1 MPRETAAVRSFFFA
15 IPCVPLFVPLLLA
28 QGPRSSPAV
37 QYKIDLNN
45 DHVTR
50 SFTERNGK
58 KALWVTAQFKVLC
71 VSDGTLANDVAKDE
85 IVVEEDGQRVDSL
98 EIHAPR
104 SQKLTTVLAIDISG
118 SMAGH
123 GKMEEAKKAA
133 RAFLDHLDAKAD
145 TGLILFDHELRG
157 VEPPVRD
164 PARIAEH
171 RAKLRRLIDG
181 AQPGGGTAYLDA
193 TIKAVQMLKGIVG
206 RRAVLLMTDGVDMN
220 SRRRLPDVILE
231 AQTAEVPVYTLG
243 IGEPGKNEP
252 VTTVLVLDKSGSMRE
267 PANDTDKKSKID
279 ALREAAGR
287 FVDLMRPGA
296 KTTLLP
302 FSDKIEKPQPFS
314 DDKGSLKR
322 AVSRLKPLGG
332 TWLYDATLDGLET
345 LMAARP
351 DGKKAVV
358 VLTDGKDEG
367 SRRRPEEV
375 IARAKEVQIPL
386 HMLGLGRAHELN
398 EPVMRQ
404 MAEQTGGSY
413 HHATN
418 QQSLFEIFEKLSID
432 LHDDGI
438 DEKSLRTLAEETG
451 GKYHPARDVSKLH
464 LIYQDLAEELQ
475 STYTV
480 TFPSRRPSHD
490 GTARGIDIKV
500 MRGGQLV
507 SDVGRAD
514 YNVQGIVVP
523 EVDARVYLVLLALLG
538 GLLFI
543 PSGLR
548 SLARKTK

>member
-1 MPRETAAVRSFFFA
+1 VRAHFCA
-15 IPCVPLFVPLLLA
+15 ITCVPLFVTVLLA
-28 QGPRSSPAV
+28 QGPRGTPAV

-58 KALWVTAQFKVLC
+58 KALWVTAQFKVLRL
-71 VSDGTLANDVAKDE
+71 SDGALANDVAKEE
-85 IVVEEDGQRVDSL
+85 IIVEEDGQRVESL

-118 SMAGH
+118 SMAVH

-145 TGLILFDHELRG
+145 TGLILFDHEVRL
-157 VEPPVRD
+157 VEPPARD
-164 PARIAEH
+164 PARIGEH
-171 RAKLRRLIDG
+171 RAKLRRLID
-181 AQPGGGTAYLDA
+181 AARPGGGTAYLDA
-193 TIKAVQMLKGIVG
+193 TVKAVQMLKGVLG

-220 SRRRLPDVILE
+220 SKRRLADVIAE

-267 PANDTDKKSKID
+267 PANDTDKKSKIE
-279 ALREAAGR
+279 ALREAAAR

-302 FSDKIEKPQPFS
+302 FSDKIEKPQSFT
-314 DDKGSLKR
+314 DDKGALKR
-322 AVSRLKPLGG
+322 DIGKLKPRGG
-332 TWLYDATLDGLET
+332 TLLYDATLDGVET
-345 LMAARP
+345 LVAARP
-351 DGKKAVV
+351 EGKKAVV
-358 VLTDGKDEG
+358 VLTDGMDESPG
-367 SRRRPEEV
+367 SRHRPEQV
-375 IARAKEVQIPL
+375 IARAKEEQVPL
-386 HMLGLGRAHELN
+386 HMLGLGRLNEIN

-404 MAEQTGGSY
+404 MAEETGGSY
-413 HHATN
+413 HYAAN
-418 QQSLFEIFEKLSID
+418 QKTLFDIFEKLSID

-475 STYTV
+475 STYTA
-480 TFPSRRPSHD
+480 TFPSRRSSHD

-500 MRGGQLV
+500 MRGGTLV

-523 EVDARVYLVLLALLG
+523 EVDSRVYLLLLALLG
-538 GLLFI
+538 GLLI
-543 PSGLR
+543 VPGGLR
-548 SLARKTK
+548 SLSRRYGGVVK